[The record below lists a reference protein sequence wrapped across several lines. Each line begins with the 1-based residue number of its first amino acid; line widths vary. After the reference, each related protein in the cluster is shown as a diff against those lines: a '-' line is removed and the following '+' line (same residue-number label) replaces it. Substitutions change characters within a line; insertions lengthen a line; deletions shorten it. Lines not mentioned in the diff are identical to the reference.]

1 MHLPTNKLQDT
12 TTWYSSLS
20 YMQSVYM
27 YIWYNIYMWSSER
40 HIWRARPLSSFKH
53 VLVPTSS
60 YPLVTS
66 TWRWPTL
73 FPIIF
78 YYVWWLKKPS
88 SDGVVNLY
96 TKAQLRPS
104 AGQRRY
110 QSTSDGFGF
119 RTLCYKWWLL
129 FFWGGMAEGEASL
142 SVALFLSKESPVAR
156 WFENEGITGHG
167 AGWVSL

>member
-1 MHLPTNKLQDT
+1 
-12 TTWYSSLS
+12 
-20 YMQSVYM
+20 
-27 YIWYNIYMWSSER
+27 MWSSER

-60 YPLVTS
+60 YRLVTS

-73 FPIIF
+73 FPRIF

-119 RTLCYKWWLL
+119 STLCYKWW
-129 FFWGGMAEGEASL
+129 F
-142 SVALFLSKESPVAR
+142 LFLGGAWGRGRRRCTDMERAGYPHKSSHHFYLWLKDSLGDLTKKDECPTKR
-156 WFENEGITGHG
+156 W
-167 AGWVSL
+167 